1 MNYLIGI
8 DIGTSGTKAVLFD
21 ENGCPVSS
29 HTEEY
34 PLYQPR
40 NGWAEQ
46 NAEDWAKASL
56 YCLKAVMEKSGV
68 KAADVKGIGLSGQMH
83 GLVMLDRDNRPLRK
97 SIIWC
102 DQRTQ
107 KECDIITERTGK
119 KRLIE
124 ITANPALTGFTASKI
139 LWVKNNEPE
148 IFEKCRHIL
157 LPKDYVRLV
166 LTDSYATEVSDASG
180 MQLLDVPKRKWSG
193 EMLEVLGIDRSM
205 LADVFESYEIS
216 GYINKETAAYTGLAE
231 GTPVC
236 GGAGDQAAAAI
247 GNGIVKE
254 GILSDTLGTSG
265 VVFAH
270 TDKPL
275 IDSKG
280 RVHTFCHAVP
290 GAWHIMGVT
299 QAAGLSLRWFRDNFC
314 GEELAQAAEQGLDV
328 YDIMMQ
334 KIENLPAGS
343 GKLLYLPYLMGE
355 RTPHLSSEARGVFFG
370 LSAIH
375 NKYDML
381 RAVIEGINF
390 SQRDCYEIIK
400 EQGIKAEEIRAGGG
414 GSRSPVWRKMLA
426 DCLGA
431 EITTVNSSEG
441 GALGVAVLAGV
452 GTGIYR
458 SVQEACE
465 KIIKVKT
472 SVSPDKGNYK
482 KYTDLYGIYK
492 NLYSSLETNYSELDR
507 LKI

>member
-1 MNYLIGI
+1 
-8 DIGTSGTKAVLFD
+8 
-21 ENGCPVSS
+21 
-29 HTEEY
+29 
-34 PLYQPR
+34 
-40 NGWAEQ
+40 
-46 NAEDWAKASL
+46 
-56 YCLKAVMEKSGV
+56 
-68 KAADVKGIGLSGQMH
+68 
-83 GLVMLDRDNRPLRK
+83 
-97 SIIWC
+97 
-102 DQRTQ
+102 
-107 KECDIITERTGK
+107 
-119 KRLIE
+119 
-124 ITANPALTGFTASKI
+124 
-139 LWVKNNEPE
+139 
-148 IFEKCRHIL
+148 
-157 LPKDYVRLV
+157 
-166 LTDSYATEVSDASG
+166 
-180 MQLLDVPKRKWSG
+180 
-193 EMLEVLGIDRSM
+193 
-205 LADVFESYEIS
+205 
-216 GYINKETAAYTGLAE
+216 
-231 GTPVC
+231 
-236 GGAGDQAAAAI
+236 
-247 GNGIVKE
+247 
-254 GILSDTLGTSG
+254 
-265 VVFAH
+265 
-270 TDKPL
+270 
-275 IDSKG
+275 
-280 RVHTFCHAVP
+280 
-290 GAWHIMGVT
+290 
-299 QAAGLSLRWFRDNFC
+299 
-314 GEELAQAAEQGLDV
+314 
-328 YDIMMQ
+328 MMQ